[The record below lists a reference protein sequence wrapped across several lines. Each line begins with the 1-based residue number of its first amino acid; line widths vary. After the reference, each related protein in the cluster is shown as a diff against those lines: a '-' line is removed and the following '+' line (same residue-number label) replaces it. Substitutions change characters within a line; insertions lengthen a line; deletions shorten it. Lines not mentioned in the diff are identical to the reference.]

1 MLIRMEALLRFR
13 PLIGRAK
20 SKLLAPPP
28 EAQPPVMGVQRGIA
42 SERLPGGEF
51 AEGESDKRC

>member
-1 MLIRMEALLRFR
+1 MLIRMGALLRFR

-20 SKLLAPPP
+20 SKLLAPAP

-51 AEGESDKRC
+51 AKGESDK